1 MAKNILPESPPV
13 TADPSR
19 VRYNETTDLV
29 QDTIRWLREV
39 FEIPPDAILLPGS
52 GGSLG
57 CPIARTLSAWG
68 LKGVFV
74 METRLSYSEP
84 GGEKRT
90 VLFNSRVK
98 RFIASFDKGWIPEL
112 LDRSLGPVVYET
124 I

>member
-1 MAKNILPESPPV
+1 MATNMIPESPPV
-13 TADPSR
+13 TTDPSPFR
-19 VRYNETTDLV
+19 HDETTALV
-29 QDTIRWLREV
+29 EDTICWLREV
-39 FEIPPDAILLPGS
+39 FEIPPEAVLLPGS
-52 GGSLG
+52 EGSLG

-74 METRLSYSEP
+74 MKTRLSYSEP
-84 GGEKRT
+84 GGERRT

-98 RFIASFDKGWIPEL
+98 RFISSFDKGWIPEL

>member
-1 MAKNILPESPPV
+1 MTNKMIPESPSV
-13 TADPSR
+13 TTAPSPF
-19 VRYNETTDLV
+19 RYDETTALV
-29 QDTIRWLREV
+29 QDTIRWLQEV

-52 GGSLG
+52 GSSLG

-74 METRLSYSEP
+74 MKTRLSYSEP
-84 GGEKRT
+84 GGKKRT